1 MRLQTKYLSHLIT
14 GSKVTVKGM
23 GGQSMALVNGL
34 ALEVP
39 EYIKAKSREVY
50 GVLPVNSVGIFT
62 NQEVSGEALLPEEIQ
77 GFGAA
82 YTTGPMQTSME
93 AIYFDILKKARALL
107 KSKINTGSEETRI
120 HYKLLIHKLDQAL
133 ES

>member
-1 MRLQTKYLSHLIT
+1 
-14 GSKVTVKGM
+14 M
-23 GGQSMALVNGL
+23 GGQSMALASGL

-62 NQEVSGEALLPEEIQ
+62 NREASGQAFLPEEIR

-82 YTTGPMQTSME
+82 YTTGPMQVSVE
-93 AIYFDILKKARALL
+93 AVYFDILKKARALL
-107 KSKINTGSEETRI
+107 KSRMNTGSEETRV